1 MKELLDWV
9 SRGHR
14 RVLIDNGQVEAAIT
28 FEWWTPSEMQGF
40 LRFTISRENLTTAI
54 EAAIKWANKEDV
66 VGIEPNMPRATASES
81 QKRRAEERLKAA
93 TSRSED

>member
-14 RVLIDNGQVEAAIT
+14 RVLIDNGQVEATIT
-28 FEWWTPSEMQGF
+28 FERWTPTF
-40 LRFTISRENLTTAI
+40 KRFTISREDLTTAI
-54 EAAIKWANKEDV
+54 EAAIKWVNKEEV
-66 VGIEPNMPRATASES
+66 VGIIPTMPRATAPES
-81 QKRRAEERLKAA
+81 QIRRAEERLKAA